1 MKLISEIDQ
10 RRLLLLHKAQLL
22 FELIELIR
30 EDLKRVGY
38 FLVVYLPLRLDIE
51 KLISNFIENDWLST
65 VSYDYSL

>member
-51 KLISNFIENDWLST
+51 KLISNFIEND
-65 VSYDYSL
+65 